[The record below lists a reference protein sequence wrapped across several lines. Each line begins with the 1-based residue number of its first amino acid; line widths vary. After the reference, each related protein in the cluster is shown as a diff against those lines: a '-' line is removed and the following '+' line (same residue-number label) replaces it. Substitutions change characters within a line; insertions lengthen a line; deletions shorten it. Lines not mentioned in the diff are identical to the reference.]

1 MLCDLLSDA
10 FGSWPNVNSGL
21 IGNTLGSAIGV
32 FGAYWVASHQMRSD
46 RLSQRQAT
54 GATAAAEIHERL
66 HDVGRQLTF
75 IKNHDER
82 DVYPDRGISD
92 RRRRE
97 WHDAQ
102 EAYLIACTLRVHLL
116 PESMNASLLTLTE
129 RLRDDVLVWNWMDE
143 EILESVDPANGV
155 ILEEVEAMLAT
166 TRKQLTDYIRDAV
179 GDRRKSSR
187 YSLKFHR

>member
-1 MLCDLLSDA
+1 MLCDLLSNA

-32 FGAYWVASHQMRSD
+32 FGAYWVASRQMSGD
-46 RLSQRQAT
+46 RLAQRQAT

-92 RRRRE
+92 QRRRE
-97 WHDAQ
+97 WRDAQ

-116 PESMNASLLTLTE
+116 PESINASLLTLTE
-129 RLRDDVLVWNWMDE
+129 RLRDDVLVWNWVDE
-143 EILESVDPANGV
+143 EILESVEPADSAV
-155 ILEEVEAMLAT
+155 LEEVEAMLAT

-179 GDRRKSSR
+179 GDHRKSPSR
-187 YSLKFHR
+187 YHR